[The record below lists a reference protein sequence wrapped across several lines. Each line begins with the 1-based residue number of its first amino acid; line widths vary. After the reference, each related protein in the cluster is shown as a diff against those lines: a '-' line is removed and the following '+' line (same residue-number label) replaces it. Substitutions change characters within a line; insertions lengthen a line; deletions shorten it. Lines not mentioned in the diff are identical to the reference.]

1 MTLATDKIGEVP
13 TMIQQ
18 FLALLP
24 RQINSLALAIAIAG
38 AVLGGLLWLG
48 GSRFSRT
55 LMTLISV
62 STGGLVGLQL
72 PRWFG
77 WGLEGWATAVLGALV
92 LGISGYVL
100 HKLWVGLGLGLVL
113 AVWAAMGT
121 LLVCADPKGFVWPVG
136 VQGSTLQSH
145 WVDLWNSLTP
155 EARKLLPFACCAG
168 LLSGICATLLWPRLG
183 IVLLYS
189 TAGISLLVGLGT
201 TALYSAKREW
211 LNIIPSKT
219 SSQLILLFS
228 MVAFGAVLQ
237 WRCIPSGARVRSSD
251 GRR

>member
-1 MTLATDKIGEVP
+1 MLIPNFGFSAPHFASHMTLATDKMGEVLP
-13 TMIQQ
+13 MIQQ

-113 AVWAAMGT
+113 AMWAGVWRFVVG
-121 LLVCADPKGFVWPVG
+121 DGPNGFAWPVG
-136 VQGSTLQSH
+136 
-145 WVDLWNSLTP
+145 P
-155 EARKLLPFACCAG
+155 EG
-168 LLSGICATLLWPRLG
+168 PRCRG
-183 IVLLYS
+183 
-189 TAGISLLVGLGT
+189 
-201 TALYSAKREW
+201 
-211 LNIIPSKT
+211 
-219 SSQLILLFS
+219 
-228 MVAFGAVLQ
+228 Q
-237 WRCIPSGARVRSSD
+237 WID
-251 GRR
+251 

>member
-1 MTLATDKIGEVP
+1 MLIPNFGFSAPHFASHMTLATDKMGEVLP
-13 TMIQQ
+13 MIQQ

-38 AVLGGLLWLG
+38 AVLGGILWLG

-62 STGGLVGLQL
+62 STGGLIGLQM
-72 PRWFG
+72 PGWFG

-145 WVDLWNSLTP
+145 LVDLWNSLTP

-168 LLSGICATLLWPRLG
+168 LLSGICATLLWPPLG

-189 TAGISLLVGLGT
+189 TAGS
-201 TALYSAKREW
+201 
-211 LNIIPSKT
+211 
-219 SSQLILLFS
+219 
-228 MVAFGAVLQ
+228 
-237 WRCIPSGARVRSSD
+237 
-251 GRR
+251 